1 MTKLS
6 KFFIM
11 PALFAAALT
20 AFTACESTKSEDSAS
35 TSLSQETA
43 DSSSS
48 TGTVQFKKEMA
59 NIQLKLVSAPDA
71 PLAKSAFAKP
81 FVVSVKDLDG
91 NPYSNYTLTVT
102 APVSKTENVVAF
114 ETTEVTT
121 DDNGTVSFKPQTFT
135 TSLNSSITFTPKA
148 PSNNPQIVKL
158 AKAVELEVPCKVK
171 MLLPKPQTIMVNL
184 VDYSPEDKMILSSSL
199 STSSN
204 LLGEI
209 WRAGYPYQAQN
220 ADFHKQIDLGSE
232 AVYKEARRMTGG
244 APNFKYVVYGK
255 VKYASPIAE
264 VEGGFSLT
272 LTSTVTVI
280 ELATGKEFYTV
291 TKTTT
296 VVDKNKWNV
305 LKACQEQIAKDL
317 ANDLIYSM

>member
-1 MTKLS
+1 MSALS
-6 KFFIM
+6 
-11 PALFAAALT
+11 AAILT
-20 AFTACESTKSEDSAS
+20 AFTACESTKSEVQ
-35 TSLSQETA
+35 T
-43 DSSSS
+43 SSSEPAEAPAS
-48 TGTVQFKKEMA
+48 AGTVQFKKEMS
-59 NIQLKLVSAPDA
+59 NIELKLVSAPEA

-81 FVVSVKDLDG
+81 FVVSVKDRDG

-121 DDNGTVSFKPQTFT
+121 DENGTVSFKPKTFT
-135 TSLNSSITFTPKA
+135 TSLNSKITFTPKA

-158 AKAVELEVPCKVK
+158 AQAVELEVPCKVK

-244 APNFKYVVYGK
+244 APNFKYVIYGK